1 MSDISRAEAISI
13 LEYQYEN
20 GQMEQSVHDALELAI
35 NSLKVDEQYD
45 LQYETFLE
53 DMTSSQSEKDIYNG
67 CIYLMRRLLH
77 QVYEWLEIIGFE
89 ISELDS
95 DEQFATSFYTTEI
108 VERLFLWNTGHS
120 GGTSQRMKLK
130 ELDIKD
136 DVVMFDFSE
145 ELEND

>member
-13 LEYQYEN
+13 LEYQHKY
-20 GQMEQSVHDALELAI
+20 GQMEQSVHNALELAI
-35 NSLKVDEQYD
+35 NSLKIDEQYD

-53 DMTSSQSEKDIYNG
+53 DMTSSHCERDIYDG
-67 CIYLMRRLLH
+67 CIYLMRELLR
-77 QVYEWLEIIGFE
+77 QVYEWFEIIGLD

-120 GGTSQRMKLK
+120 GGTSQRLKLK
-130 ELDIKD
+130 ELNIND
-136 DVVMFDFSE
+136 DAVMFDFSE
-145 ELEND
+145 EMEND